1 MNIKLHK
8 LCITASTL
16 NQVIRHK
23 CSDDFEKVLYEQCLS
38 ILRRMYDKN
47 SFKNEAVLHGQK
59 YEKLLIENKYFDPER
74 FLVQEQFEK
83 DVMIEG
89 MNIPFRA
96 TLDVHDTLNDE
107 ILEIKCPFYKA
118 ITLSNAQEYTDNYNT
133 QLQMQLLCSGLKT
146 AKVVIYWEGKLFGC
160 KTGKL
165 FECKSVTLDN
175 TFISKN
181 KTIIKKFW
189 KKLNEVHAKYIAK
202 ETKVVHEVEKY
213 EESPLNRDLELM
225 SDIAGYSEL
234 SQIIEQKN
242 QELLQLKEKIVNKID
257 NYGLDKFSTPF
268 LSISRTSGSCRYDY
282 QRILK
287 EKYSFN
293 LETDITDEERK
304 NFMKKTSGS
313 WAFRLKQA

>member
-8 LCITASTL
+8 LCTTASTL

-59 YEKLLIENKYFDPER
+59 YEQLLVENKYFDAER
-74 FLVQEQFEK
+74 FLLQEQFEK

-107 ILEIKCPFYKA
+107 IIEIKSPFYKA
-118 ITLSNAQEYTDNYNT
+118 ITLSNAQEYADNYNT
-133 QLQMQLLCSGLKT
+133 QLQIQMLCSGIKS
-146 AKVVIYWEGKLFGC
+146 AKVVIYWEGKLF
-160 KTGKL
+160 
-165 FECKSVTLDN
+165 ECQSVIPDKD
-175 TFISKN
+175 FISKN
-181 KTIIKKFW
+181 KATIKKFW
-189 KKLNEVHAKYIAK
+189 KKLNDVHAKYIAK

-213 EESPLNRDLELM
+213 EESPLNRDSELM
-225 SDIAGYSEL
+225 SDIAGYTEL

-242 QELLQLKEKIVNKID
+242 QELLELKEKIINKID
-257 NYGLDKFSTPF
+257 SYGFDRLNTPF
-268 LSISRTSGSCRYDY
+268 VSIWRTSGSYRCDY
-282 QRILK
+282 QKILK
-287 EKYSFN
+287 EKYNFN
-293 LETDITDEERK
+293 LETDLIDEERK

>member
-23 CSDDFEKVLYEQCLS
+23 SSDDFEKVLYEQCIS
-38 ILRRMYDKN
+38 IIRRMYDKN

-118 ITLSNAQEYTDNYNT
+118 ITLSNAQEYANNYNT
-133 QLQMQLLCSGLKT
+133 QLQVQLLCSGIKT
-146 AKVVIYWEGKLFGC
+146 AKVVIYWE
-160 KTGKL
+160 GKL

-234 SQIIEQKN
+234 SQMIEQKN

-257 NYGLDKFSTPF
+257 NYGIDKFSTPF
-268 LSISRTSGSCRYDY
+268 LTISRTTGSYRCDY
-282 QRILK
+282 QKILK
-287 EKYSFN
+287 DKYGFN
-293 LETDITDEERK
+293 LETDITDDERK
-304 NFMKKTSGS
+304 IFMKKTSGS